1 MTIDLDYEISEEEIL
16 DPYKTREMS
25 FEILEARNFFGFH
38 GYIQWV
44 EESKTTHYH
53 GVFPRELLEKM
64 SFISR
69 MFYDKSRLPQ
79 QGKYMLVEKDKIHM
93 VVVCPEKDREK
104 FSYHTQTTISL
115 LISFLNLVNKEN
127 EKMCA
132 IINQDFIWL
141 GNSQI
146 AELTSK
152 TIKGNCVIVN
162 TFYPTTAEILKFNG
176 LKYLEEE
183 TLDVIGSDDLTQ
195 ELWTKPIWACR
206 VV

>member
-1 MTIDLDYEISEEEIL
+1 MTIDLDYDYTISEEEIL

-38 GYIQWV
+38 GYVQWI
-44 EESKTTHYH
+44 EKSKTTHYH

-69 MFYDKSRLPQ
+69 MFYDKSKLPHH
-79 QGKYMLVEKDKIHM
+79 GKYMLVEKDRIHM

-104 FSYHTQTTISL
+104 FSYHTQTTVSL

-132 IINQDFIWL
+132 IINQDLIWL
-141 GNSQI
+141 GNSLI
-146 AELTSK
+146 GKLTSK
-152 TIKGNCVIVN
+152 TIKGNSVIVN

-176 LKYLEEE
+176 LKYSEQEI
-183 TLDVIGSDDLTQ
+183 LDIIGSDDLSQ
-195 ELWTKPIWACR
+195 ELWTCR

>member
-1 MTIDLDYEISEEEIL
+1 
-16 DPYKTREMS
+16 
-25 FEILEARNFFGFH
+25 
-38 GYIQWV
+38 
-44 EESKTTHYH
+44 
-53 GVFPRELLEKM
+53 
-64 SFISR
+64 
-69 MFYDKSRLPQ
+69 
-79 QGKYMLVEKDKIHM
+79 
-93 VVVCPEKDREK
+93 
-104 FSYHTQTTISL
+104 
-115 LISFLNLVNKEN
+115 LVNKEN